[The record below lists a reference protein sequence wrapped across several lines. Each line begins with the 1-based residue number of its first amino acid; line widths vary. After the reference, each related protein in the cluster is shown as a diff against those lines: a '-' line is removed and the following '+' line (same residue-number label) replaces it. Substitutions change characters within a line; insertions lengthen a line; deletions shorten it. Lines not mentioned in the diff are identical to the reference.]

1 MVASLLELPDAI
13 QECLD
18 KDYIAK
24 VESKL
29 KTILQ
34 LIKDPLN
41 LKEVV
46 EVNVVRNMKKIGS
59 QLKQT
64 AGDWEQE
71 QWK

>member
-1 MVASLLELPDAI
+1 MVESLLELPDAI

-34 LIKDPLN
+34 LVKDPLN